1 MSTFDPNNP
10 DLQQLMADAV
20 TQGLAPQDQAELDR
34 MLHDHAGARGELE
47 AYELSAAAAALA
59 LSDTAAWQPMP
70 MTMRDR
76 LIASAT
82 PYVNKPLP
90 DESVVSPPLSFADAQ
105 AKAAGTQGNSAA
117 GFAWNGPQALGWY
130 AAIAALIALA
140 FIISRPPTETV
151 VEVERVVQ
159 VPVQPET
166 PTNTPLDE
174 QYSQLAAKPGVVA
187 APWGF
192 NADGGDERFANA
204 TGQIIFDPETQ
215 TGYMKLSGLPVNDP
229 DQEQYQLW
237 IVDADRP
244 DETTN
249 RVDGGVFDVTAAG
262 EVIVP
267 VNPKIVAE
275 QPVVFAL
282 TIERPGGVVVS
293 QGPLQVVAA
302 VQ

>member
-20 TQGLAPQDQAELDR
+20 TEGLAPQDQAGLDR
-34 MLHDHAGARGELE
+34 LLHDHAEARGELE
-47 AYELSAAAAALA
+47 AYELAATAAELA
-59 LSDTAAWQPMP
+59 LSDAATWQSLPAG
-70 MTMRDR
+70 MRDQ

-82 PYVNKPLP
+82 PYVTEPQP
-90 DESVVSPPLSFADAQ
+90 DESLASPPHSFAEAREQAAHAQ
-105 AKAAGTQGNSAA
+105 GKASA

-151 VEVERVVQ
+151 IEVERVVE
-159 VPVQPET
+159 VPAQPKV
-166 PTNTPLDE
+166 PTQTPLDE
-174 QYSQLAAKPGVVA
+174 QYTQLAAKPGVVA

-249 RVDGGVFDVTAAG
+249 RVDGGVFDVTDAG

-267 VNPKIVAE
+267 VNPKITAA